1 MILGDPE
8 TLQAIA
14 PGVALAA
21 AAAAI
26 MPWLSRGDSR
36 VRAVVVAITMAFT
49 LRYTWWRISATLPT
63 IDSSAESIVCLL
75 FLIAEVTVLVGTT
88 ITVMFLGR
96 VSNRSAEADA
106 NVAWLRQQPRMPLV
120 DVFICTY
127 NEDATILERTIVAAL
142 AMRYPNFRVWAL
154 DDGRR
159 DWLKTLCARKGCH
172 YLTRADNAHA
182 KAGNINNGLR
192 HVGTLAEPPDM
203 IAILDADCVPLP
215 QFLLRAVSLF
225 RSADVGIV
233 QTTQHFVNP
242 DPIQA
247 NLAAH
252 TWPDEQRYFFDVILP
267 SKDAWGIAFCCGAA
281 SVLRYTS
288 LMAIGGFPTESITE
302 DFLVT
307 LRMSEL
313 GQKTVY
319 LDEMLSLGLAPE
331 GLREYTVQRT
341 RWCAGLM
348 QIVRGRENPFS
359 RTNRLPF
366 FYRLSLVE
374 VFLYWLGSFSFRIV
388 CIVIPMTYWAF
399 GVRAVHANLY
409 DALSYFLPYYVSQ
422 LALTTWLGQ
431 GRIMPLLSEV
441 NQLLIAPE
449 IIRAALHGLL
459 KPKGHKFV
467 VTPKGKLRDQTQVQW
482 RTLRRFAILLACM
495 VASLMLTFGPS
506 QDRPIEDGGALCLL
520 WSWYSILV
528 LAVACAVCIE
538 KPRFR
543 TDERIETREEVEL
556 HAGGGTENRRLLDVS
571 VGGVRINGAA
581 PGAVGDP
588 VTVTFRG
595 SRMPAT
601 IVRAAPGEFAIRIEG
616 EEGRE
621 AMIRHF
627 YSDHYNRATWDLR
640 IGVVA
645 WTLLRRVFE

>member
-1 MILGDPE
+1 MSPTDPD

-21 AAAAI
+21 MAAAV
-26 MPWLSRGDSR
+26 MPWLSRGDSK
-36 VRAVVVAITMAFT
+36 VRAVVVAIVLACT
-49 LRYTWWRISATLPT
+49 LRYTWWRITETLPT
-63 IDSSAESIVCLL
+63 LDGSFESVACLL

-88 ITVMFLGR
+88 ITITFLGR
-96 VSNRSAEADA
+96 VSNRSPEADA

-120 DVFICTY
+120 DVFVCTY
-127 NEDATILERTIVAAL
+127 NEDALILERTIVAAL
-142 AMRYPNFRVWAL
+142 AMKYPNFRVWVL

-159 DWLKTLCARKGCH
+159 DWLKTLCEKKGCH
-172 YLTRADNAHA
+172 YLTRPDNANA
-182 KAGNINNGLR
+182 KAGNINHGLR
-192 HVGTLAEPPDM
+192 HVGTLAEPPDL

-215 QFLLRAVSLF
+215 QFILRAASLF
-225 RSADVGIV
+225 RSPDTGIV

-281 SVLRYTS
+281 SVLRYSS

-307 LRMSEL
+307 LRMSQL

-348 QIVRGRENPFS
+348 QIVRGPENPFS
-359 RTNRLPF
+359 RKNRLPF

-388 CIVIPMTYWAF
+388 CIVIPMAYWAF
-399 GVRAVHANLY
+399 GVRAVHANVY

-431 GRIMPLLSEV
+431 GRIMPILSEV
-441 NQLLIAPE
+441 NQLIIAPE
-449 IIRAALHGLL
+449 ILRAALHGLI
-459 KPKGHKFV
+459 KPKGHKFQ

-482 RTLRRFAILLACM
+482 HTLRRFAVLLALM
-495 VASLMLTFGPS
+495 VASVMLTFGPA
-506 QDRPIEDGGALCLL
+506 QDRPIEDGGSLCLL

-528 LAVACAVCIE
+528 LAVACAICVE

-543 TDERIETREEVEL
+543 TDERIDTREEVEL
-556 HAGGGTENRRLLDVS
+556 DAGDTTDRRRLLDVS
-571 VGGVRINGAA
+571 VGGLRITGAA
-581 PGAVGDP
+581 PGSVGDT
-588 VTVTFRG
+588 VNVTFRG
-595 SRMPAT
+595 SRMAAT
-601 IVRAAPGEFAIRIEG
+601 IVRAAPAEFAVRIEG
-616 EEGRE
+616 EESRE

-627 YSDHYNRATWDLR
+627 YSDQYNRATWDLR

-645 WTLLRRVFE
+645 STLLRRVFE